1 MTLPFL
7 IAPRWKKQRMR
18 DECHAER
25 AGTGSGR
32 VPPRLALWSEVGAR
46 LLVLAV
52 LVWLLAAFV
61 SRATLVVVTVLVALL
76 LAGLL
81 QPVVERLARLL
92 PRWVATLVAVLALVA
107 LLGGVL
113 VFVGERIVSEVSD
126 LQQQLRQA
134 AADLSNALGIQV
146 ALPDA
151 LRGGGGSAGEGGG
164 SQSAEAGGG
173 APASL
178 ATTAFELLVAGFV
191 TVALAFLFLKDG
203 ARMWGWVLARC
214 AARVR
219 GAVDASGRAA
229 WTTVGTYVRRLS
241 MVAAFDAAGIGLG
254 LLLLGVPLVLTLAVL
269 QFLGSYIPTIGAV
282 VAGAAA
288 VLVAYVSNGLVT
300 AVLALVLIVVVQQLG
315 NSVLEPWLMGRG
327 LALHP
332 AVVLVAVLAGGVLW
346 GIAGALLFVPLVA
359 AATAAARAWPGPGTD
374 ARAL

>member
-1 MTLPFL
+1 M
-7 IAPRWKKQRMR
+7 
-18 DECHAER
+18 AEQTSGADGR
-25 AGTGSGR
+25 TATGSGR
-32 VPPRLALWSEVGAR
+32 VPPRLALWSDVGAR

-107 LLGGVL
+107 LVGGVL
-113 VFVGERIVSEVSD
+113 VFVGERLAEQVSD
-126 LQQQLRQA
+126 LQEQLRQA
-134 AADLSNALGIQV
+134 AEDLSNTLGVQV

-151 LRGGGGSAGEGGG
+151 LAGGGGSPGGGEGGGGSAGDG
-164 SQSAEAGGG
+164 AGGG
-173 APASL
+173 APVSL
-178 ATTAFELLVAGFV
+178 ATTVFELLVAGFV

-241 MVAAFDAAGIGLG
+241 VVAAFDAAGIGLG

-269 QFLGSYIPTIGAV
+269 QFLGSYVPTIGAL

-288 VLVAYVSNGLVT
+288 VLVAYVSNGIVT

-315 NSVLEPWLMGRG
+315 NSVLEPWLMGHG

-359 AATAAARAWPGPGTD
+359 GAAAAARAWPGPGTD
-374 ARAL
+374 APAR